1 MDKPFYIG
9 EYDFF
14 FLIFNISKLFCSWES
29 GRKDYIDNGW
39 IRLSI
44 IGRVM
49 SLSSVSF
56 FLEINLTNVYSNS
69 LWYLIWLI

>member
-29 GRKDYIDNGW
+29 GRKDYIDNDEFACVDQW
-39 IRLSI
+39 
-44 IGRVM
+44 
-49 SLSSVSF
+49 SSCESF
-56 FLEINLTNVYSNS
+56 ESFIFFRN
-69 LWYLIWLI
+69 